1 MPKKVVTSDSFVVA
15 IKEHVATDL
24 AGKTAI
30 LGLKNRTYFTLN
42 EVGAPIW
49 DLIQKEIQVK
59 ELHHAI
65 MERYQVEPHQCEKD
79 LLAFLQNLADQNL
92 IQVR

>member
-1 MPKKVVTSDSFVVA
+1 MPKKVVTSDSSVVA

-30 LGLKNRTYFTLN
+30 LGLKSRTYFTLN
-42 EVGAPIW
+42 EVGSPIW
-49 DLIQKEIQVK
+49 ELIQTETPVKEI
-59 ELHHAI
+59 HHA
-65 MERYQVEPHQCEKD
+65 MMNRYQVESQQCETD
-79 LLAFLQNLADQNL
+79 LLTFLQILADQNL